1 MGYADASAI
10 GKLSDEERQMMKQAH
25 EERRKFFNI
34 PCTACNYC
42 SICPQ
47 QIAIPGIFKAMN
59 RFGIGEESGGKRDYK
74 ELAESGN
81 VGDQCIGCKAC
92 EGICPQHIEIS
103 NWMPKIHEILG

>member
-1 MGYADASAI
+1 
-10 GKLSDEERQMMKQAH
+10 MMKQAH